1 MMKISILID
10 VLVIRDFTKDILG
23 NINWYFDTK
32 YWLDENWLKLI
43 EILEKKI

>member
-1 MMKISILID
+1 MMKISILTDI
-10 VLVIRDFTKDILG
+10 LITWDFTEDILR